1 MCDILLVE
9 DNKIFREVLYQSL
22 VARYPAAKIEAVTT
36 GEAALDRTSDNPPKT
51 VLLDIALPGIS
62 GLEVAEKMRSRNVPA
77 TIVILTG
84 NDYPE
89 YQEAARDRGVEFF
102 ISKNTARLDEILSLA
117 GILIG
122 SETPLDHLT
131 EKYRLSP
138 SD

>member
-9 DNKIFREVLYQSL
+9 DNRIFRETLYESL
-22 VARYPAAKIEAVTT
+22 VARYPAAKIEAVET
-36 GEAALDRTSDNPPKT
+36 GEAALDVTSGDPPKT
-51 VLLDIALPGIS
+51 VLLDISLPGIS

-122 SETPLDHLT
+122 SETPLDRLT

>member
-22 VARYPAAKIEAVTT
+22 VARYPAAKIEAVAT

-122 SETPLDHLT
+122 SEPPLDHLT